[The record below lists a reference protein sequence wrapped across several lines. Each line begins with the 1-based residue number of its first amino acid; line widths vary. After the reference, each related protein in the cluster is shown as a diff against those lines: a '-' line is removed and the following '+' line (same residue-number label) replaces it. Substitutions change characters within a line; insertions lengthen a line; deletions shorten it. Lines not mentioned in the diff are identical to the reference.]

1 MCGNGNIDMA
11 MAFKAQ
17 QGLRA
22 ASDSQETE
30 EASENESKKW
40 SWQTKGFQNCGK
52 TRIVQKIMLIFDDLF
67 GLKIAHRR
75 KGWWLAMVKI
85 PSCFPP
91 ARLFVELQTKYI

>member
-30 EASENESKKW
+30 EASENESKK
-40 SWQTKGFQNCGK
+40 
-52 TRIVQKIMLIFDDLF
+52 
-67 GLKIAHRR
+67 
-75 KGWWLAMVKI
+75 
-85 PSCFPP
+85 
-91 ARLFVELQTKYI
+91 